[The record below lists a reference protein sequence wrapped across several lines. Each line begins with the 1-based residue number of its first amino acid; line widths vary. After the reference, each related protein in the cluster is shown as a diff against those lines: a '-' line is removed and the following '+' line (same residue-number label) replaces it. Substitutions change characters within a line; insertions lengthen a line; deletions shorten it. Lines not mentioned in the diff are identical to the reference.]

1 MKTTAILAIAGL
13 ATAASAQTVIDLSGI
28 NVDGS
33 APTSFTIFQSDHGA
47 MTTLDFDLTV
57 DVGGVGGNASWGSE
71 VHIAM
76 THVASGFT
84 FTADGSDF
92 NFADTGPDDLTF
104 GWGNSG
110 GVFSFSGSVDMSGS
124 GPSDTWGDW
133 EITLSDEFD
142 DFGIDHTYLSGSTIT
157 INKVPAPGA
166 LAVIGLGG
174 LALSRRRR

>member
-1 MKTTAILAIAGL
+1 MKIASIIAIAGL

-28 NVDGS
+28 NVDGAS
-33 APTSFTIFQSDHGA
+33 PTSFTVFQGDHGA
-47 MTTLDFDLTV
+47 MTTLDFELFV
-57 DVGGVGGNASWGSE
+57 DVGGVAGNASWGSE
-71 VHIAM
+71 VVISL

-84 FTADGSDF
+84 FTADGSDT
-92 NFADTGPDDLTF
+92 NFADLGADDLTF

-110 GVFSFSGSVDMSGS
+110 GIFSFSGSVDMSGM
-124 GPSDTWGDW
+124 GPSDTYGDW
-133 EITLSDEFD
+133 QITLLDEFD
-142 DFGIDHTYLSGSTIT
+142 DTGIDHTYLQGSTIT

>member
-1 MKTTAILAIAGL
+1 MKTASIIAIAGL
-13 ATAASAQTVIDLSGI
+13 ATAAGAQTVIDLSGI
-28 NVDGS
+28 SVDGA
-33 APTSFTIFQSDHGA
+33 APTTFTVFQNDHGA

-57 DVGGVGGNASWGSE
+57 EVGATNASWGSE

-76 THVASGFT
+76 THLPSGFT
-84 FTADGSDF
+84 FTADGSDT
-92 NFADTGPDDLTF
+92 NFADLGADDLIF

-110 GVFSFSGSVDMSGS
+110 GVFSFQGSIDMSGM
-124 GPSDTWGDW
+124 GPSDTFGEW

-142 DFGIDHTYLSGSTIT
+142 DFGIDHTYLQGSTIT